1 MALTCKQCGT
11 NIPASSEDQSW
22 ARCPNCQAV
31 LSLTGT
37 EDSTDL
43 AQAGAF
49 LPPGMK
55 LRRLSDG
62 LQLTYN
68 WFNPSYLGLAF
79 MALLWTGFIVGGF
92 NSFGW
97 WLLIVPHFWVGVGMG
112 VVALI
117 NLINRTRITI
127 TPDKLSIVHFPIP
140 FPFYRRFDPIFLKQL
155 YVREVKH
162 QHKSS
167 VSYTYDLYVTTWS
180 GRSHKLVS
188 KIKAA
193 HLALALEKEIER
205 FLGIKDQ
212 SMPGEFRWLSERE
225 NRQLWQ
231 TWQGLAKALS
241 LKFDPGPFLEKS
253 MVAGVYRGYNLQVA
267 AFYNSQHRRACTRI
281 QLASASP
288 LLEASPLLTSEDL
301 PDLPLSSQQV
311 LSLLTSGDI
320 PREKGAQIEV
330 SADAQKI
337 YYEHPQLSADVQ
349 QLRQM
354 CDRVVNLA
362 QGYAKLRAVGAEAVP
377 ALETIAAKPEH
388 VLNAAARQLIQDTA
402 ADTTTRLGHQPDSF
416 YCRRCLTRCAAYTGQ
431 VTLIKTVTYYGCR
444 TCRQSRAL
452 LEWAGPVVAVLD
464 SGMTEK
470 WVAQAGTVRVNWL
483 LQRALFDFEAVEI
496 VQASDED
503 IERFAVQVG
512 NDTDPLRQ
520 PYYKE
525 MSCRIGLSCH
535 LSDNS
540 LRVLRSIFG
549 SVERGPLLA
558 DVSETATDDRREI
571 EDQEQSVSGSI
582 TPS

>member
-1 MALTCKQCGT
+1 MALTCKQCGSDILT
-11 NIPASSEDQSW
+11 PTDDQPW
-22 ARCPNCQAV
+22 ARCANCQAV
-31 LSLTGT
+31 LSLTGA
-37 EDSTDL
+37 EGSTDL

-49 LPPGMK
+49 LPPGMS

-62 LQLTYN
+62 LQITYN
-68 WFNPSYLGLAF
+68 WFNPSYFGLAF
-79 MALLWTGFIVGGF
+79 MALVWTGAIIGGF
-92 NSFGW
+92 NSLGW
-97 WLLIVPHFWVGVGMG
+97 WLLIVPHFWVGLGMG
-112 VVALI
+112 AVALI
-117 NLINRTRITI
+117 NLINRTRITV
-127 TPDKLSIVHFPIP
+127 TPDQLSIVHFPIP
-140 FPFYRRFDPIFLKQL
+140 FPLYRRFDPILLKQL
-155 YVREVKH
+155 YVKEVKH

-180 GRSHKLVS
+180 GRNHKLVT

-231 TWQGLAKALS
+231 AWHGLAKALS

-253 MVAGVYRGYNLQVA
+253 TVAGVYRGYHLQVD
-267 AFYNSQHRRACTRI
+267 AFYSSQHRRACTRI
-281 QLASASP
+281 QLAPASP
-288 LLEASPLLTSEDL
+288 PLEASPLLTPEDL
-301 PDLPLSSQQV
+301 PDLPLSSQQI
-311 LSLLTSGDI
+311 LSLLTSGGI

-337 YYEHPQLSADVQ
+337 YYEHPQLSADVE
-349 QLRQM
+349 QLRGL
-354 CDRVVNLA
+354 CDMMVNLA
-362 QGYAKLRAVGAEAVP
+362 EGYAKLRAIGAEAVP
-377 ALETIAAKPEH
+377 TLEALAAKPEH
-388 VLNAAARQLIQDTA
+388 LLNGAVRQLMQDIA
-402 ADTTTRLGHQPDSF
+402 ADTTTRVGHQPDSF
-416 YCRRCLTRCAAYTGQ
+416 YCRRCLTRCAAHSGQ

-444 TCRQSRAL
+444 TCRQSQAL
-452 LEWAGPVVAVLD
+452 LEWPGPVIAVLD
-464 SGMTEK
+464 SRMTEK

-483 LQRALFDFEAVEI
+483 LHRSLFDFEAVEI

-512 NDTDPLRQ
+512 NDTDPLRK
-520 PYYKE
+520 PDYE
-525 MSCRIGLSCH
+525 LMTCRIGLTCH
-535 LSDNS
+535 LSENS

-582 TPS
+582 AAS